1 MEMFYQI
8 SEAEKHLKLLLN
20 GGVPQG
26 HRHVVNSGCV
36 FNRGVREIIYS
47 YLNTNKIF
55 KNIACLARED
65 RIIAGSIVQ
74 KAYKKSELKLKT
86 PEG

>member
-1 MEMFYQI
+1 MEMFYQL